1 MRFGSTTGHCI
12 PAAPPP
18 GPPARLQAPEQHGTT
33 TAHGDR
39 KAPDATWTPQH
50 PHCRSL
56 TVQPCAMVPWAKVES
71 SPLPFVQPAQP
82 TAQPPRQAKQRHS
95 APCQLGH
102 TLMMKPPDGGP
113 PHSSNGKQPTHQTQS
128 ILRRINIHTS
138 IMTNEYR
145 GMTCSQNDRT
155 VDNAHDGASNHPPP
169 IVSRKRTE
177 NKNKYLSIPYLDP
190 CQVDNLIYLRSCNIS
205 FVPDKS
211 F

>member
-1 MRFGSTTGHCI
+1 MYPCRASSGAPGTPSGPRAARHHHGAWRPQSSGRDMDATTSALPQPHR
-12 PAAPPP
+12 AALCH
-18 GPPARLQAPEQHGTT
+18 GPLGQGGIISPTVRTT
-33 TAHGDR
+33 CPAHGS
-39 KAPDATWTPQH
+39 A
-50 PHCRSL
+50 
-56 TVQPCAMVPWAKVES
+56 
-71 SPLPFVQPAQP
+71 
-82 TAQPPRQAKQRHS
+82 PRQAKQRHS
-95 APCQLGH
+95 APGQLGH